1 MPLVL
6 LFAVRSPI
14 AVEYEESCHRC
25 GIEIEQSVSLGAAP
39 RVLDLSKVV
48 EIADF
53 DPAASCGKFYACAFA
68 SRTRKAFS
76 DRAEALGLQPA
87 EGLVDPTAVL
97 AGSVRVGDGT
107 FINAG
112 AIIGAASIIG
122 EGVLINRAA
131 SVGHHALIGDFA
143 SIGPGVTLAG
153 NIHVGSGSI
162 IGAGATVLPD
172 IRIGEN
178 CLVAG
183 GSLVRADVPDNTFVA
198 GVPAKPRPF
207 DPVKST
213 LYIQGGE

>member
-1 MPLVL
+1 MSLVL

-131 SVGHHALIGDFA
+131 SVGHHTLIGDFA

-213 LYIQGGE
+213 LYIQDGE